1 MESQVT
7 NQSET
12 LIQTPQ
18 QLFVVVLLS
27 FFVPLA
33 FILLVVKLITGGIN
47 ISPDALT
54 EKAVSERMKP
64 VGSIQIAGSVDALNP
79 PIPLQ
84 ETASL
89 KPPKNGETVYQQVC
103 AVCHIAGVAG
113 APRAGDKSQWE
124 ARIAKGKKVL
134 YQNAIN
140 GIGIMP
146 AKGGATTLSD
156 DEIKAAVDYLLKQ

>member
-1 MESQVT
+1 MTS
-7 NQSET
+7 QSET

-18 QLFVVVLLS
+18 QLFVVVFLS

-79 PIPLQ
+79 PIPSQ

-113 APRAGDKSQWE
+113 APKAGDKSQWE

-146 AKGGATTLSD
+146 AKGGAATLSD

>member
-1 MESQVT
+1 MESQAASET
-7 NQSET
+7 ET

-18 QLFVVVLLS
+18 QLFVVVFLS

-33 FILLVVKLITGGIN
+33 SILLVVKLITGGIN

-54 EKAVSERMKP
+54 EKAVSKRMKP
-64 VGSIQIAGSVDALNP
+64 VGSLQIAGKVDALNP
-79 PIPLQ
+79 PIPSQ
-84 ETASL
+84 EIASL
-89 KPPKNGETVYQQVC
+89 KTPKNGETVYQQVC

-113 APRAGDKSQWE
+113 APKTGDKSQWE
-124 ARIAKGKKVL
+124 ARIVKGKKVL

-146 AKGGATTLSD
+146 AKGGASSLSD
-156 DEIKAAVDYLLKQ
+156 DEIRAAVDYLLKQ